1 MSRAIVIVLTLLSIN
16 LVYARSSSKDFGA
29 ALSIDDLIPT
39 APRTPNPSYSAF
51 PKLPDEKTLRSPSEI
66 LCFEMLSALNEST
79 DQLRD
84 ITLGSTMGQSSSSLD
99 HSIAY
104 YYDHVAGRY
113 FFFRRDHEGKPIRAI
128 GKDEALKAFA
138 PEIEELYRGIQRTI
152 EWLDNAKADNGI
164 DLATNEAMLRGLKSY
179 LPALKQRC
187 PDAVL
192 DRMLPAALKGA
203 GWYKLGTVD
212 FQSYL

>member
-1 MSRAIVIVLTLLSIN
+1 MSRTIVILLTLLSIN
-16 LVYARSSSKDFGA
+16 LVYARSVSKDSGEPLF
-29 ALSIDDLIPT
+29 IDDLLPT
-39 APRTPNPSYSAF
+39 APEAPHPSRSAF
-51 PKLPDEKTLRSPSEI
+51 PMVPGEKTLRSPTEI
-66 LCFEMLSALNEST
+66 LCIEMLSALNEST

-99 HSIAY
+99 HAIAY
-104 YYDHVAGRY
+104 YYDHAAGRY
-113 FFFRRDHEGKPIRAI
+113 FFFRRDHGGKPIRAI

-152 EWLDNAKADNGI
+152 EWLDNARADNGI

-187 PDAVL
+187 PDATL
-192 DRMLPAALKGA
+192 DGMLPAALKGA

-212 FQSYL
+212 FQSYF